1 MAQMTWSS
9 YLETGHAK
17 IDEQHRNIVEKI
29 NRLDASIGSEERQEV
44 EKLLLLLCANTK
56 AHFRMEE
63 ELMERSLYP
72 GTLPH
77 RKAHHTFE
85 EELEDLVFGYRKG
98 TVDISQKI
106 MDLLQDWNPMHIL
119 TEDKLLV
126 DFLRYENQSSEP

>member
-29 NRLDASIGSEERQEV
+29 NLLDASIGGEERREV
-44 EKLLLLLCANTK
+44 EQLLLLLSANTK

-63 ELMERSLYP
+63 ELMERSQYP
-72 GTLPH
+72 GAVPH
-77 RKAHHTFE
+77 RKAHQTFE

-126 DFLRYENQSSEP
+126 DYLGYEGQSTES